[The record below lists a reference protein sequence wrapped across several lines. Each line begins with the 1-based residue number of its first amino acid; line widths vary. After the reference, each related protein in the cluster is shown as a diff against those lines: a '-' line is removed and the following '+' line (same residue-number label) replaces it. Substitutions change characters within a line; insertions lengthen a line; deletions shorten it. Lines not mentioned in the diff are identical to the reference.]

1 MSSLTSVDSQ
11 LSITV
16 LFCHVEFCAGL
27 CSPFIVDEISVV
39 KVEKGKDGFVT
50 AEEKPKQMSIEES
63 LPATGTVIQD
73 LVHVQIL

>member
-1 MSSLTSVDSQ
+1 M
-11 LSITV
+11 
-16 LFCHVEFCAGL
+16 
-27 CSPFIVDEISVV
+27 

-50 AEEKPKQMSIEES
+50 AEEKPKQMSTEES